1 MATVSHTIYSHYNP
15 KRRTE
20 LEIQPIQ
27 LQDESADP
35 WETES
40 SFPARQSLKA
50 PRFVPA
56 TMSDEDAGS
65 RQPAH
70 IADGDEIGTNLA
82 GWYRSLT
89 GTRGTVDHQL
99 ESHAARSSNIAGPS
113 NPSIDTRDIPKRRT
127 EARNKNNWFILRA
140 IESEPSSASSTP
152 PPTQTLADILARD
165 PPPTEGGY
173 SPPVWLALG
182 PSNKGFA
189 MLQQRGWNEG
199 EGLGSRVRRRARIDG
214 DFIDVKEQPKLK
226 KNWSETRQVHVKK
239 EKREVKWEDDV
250 QEIQNV
256 DVIDLTL
263 SEDEE
268 GLHESGAVE
277 DALDGASSHVPDPLH
292 SSFDPPS
299 PHSPKALLTPIAT
312 VLKSDRLGIGL
323 KAKTFGPYRTSQKR
337 VTHGAAALAAHVRAA
352 EDMRKKKAA
361 MGRGRR
367 GFAKMAKKE
376 QERRQKMLSYV
387 NN

>member
-1 MATVSHTIYSHYNP
+1 
-15 KRRTE
+15 
-20 LEIQPIQ
+20 
-27 LQDESADP
+27 
-35 WETES
+35 
-40 SFPARQSLKA
+40 
-50 PRFVPA
+50 
-56 TMSDEDAGS
+56 
-65 RQPAH
+65 
-70 IADGDEIGTNLA
+70 
-82 GWYRSLT
+82 
-89 GTRGTVDHQL
+89 
-99 ESHAARSSNIAGPS
+99 
-113 NPSIDTRDIPKRRT
+113 
-127 EARNKNNWFILRA
+127 
-140 IESEPSSASSTP
+140 
-152 PPTQTLADILARD
+152 
-165 PPPTEGGY
+165 
-173 SPPVWLALG
+173 
-182 PSNKGFA
+182 

>member
-15 KRRTE
+15 KQRTE
-20 LEIQPIQ
+20 LEIQPTP
-27 LQDESADP
+27 LQDGSADP

-40 SFPARQSLKA
+40 SFPVRQSLKA

-56 TMSDEDAGS
+56 TMSLEDAGS
-65 RQPAH
+65 RQPAR
-70 IADGDEIGTNLA
+70 IVDRDEIGTNLA

-89 GTRGTVDHQL
+89 GTRSTVDRQSL
-99 ESHAARSSNIAGPS
+99 AARSSKIAGPS
-113 NPSIDTRDIPKRRT
+113 NSSIDTRDVPTRRT

-152 PPTQTLADILARD
+152 PPTLADILARD
-165 PPPTEGGY
+165 PPPIEGGY

-199 EGLGSRVRRRARIDG
+199 EGLGSRVQRRAHIDG

-226 KNWSETRQVHVKK
+226 KSRSETRRIDVKK
-239 EKREVKWEDDV
+239 AKREVKWEEDV

-268 GLHESGAVE
+268 GLYESGADE
-277 DALDGASSHVPDPLH
+277 DVLNGASSYPPDPLH
-292 SSFDPPS
+292 SSFDAPPS
-299 PHSPKALLTPIAT
+299 PHSPKALLAPIAT

-323 KAKTFGPYRTSQKR
+323 KVKTYGPYRTSQKR
-337 VTHGAAALAAHVRAA
+337 VTHGAAALAAHIKAA

-361 MGRGRR
+361 MGRGHR

-376 QERRQKMLSYV
+376 QQRRQKMLSYL
-387 NN
+387 ND